1 MTNFDYVEL
10 PKPKV
15 SGFDLSYSNKL
26 TMDIGDLVP
35 VYKQEVLPGDEFKVG
50 ANFMCRFAPLAN
62 PIYTKLDAQIHYF
75 FVPNRL
81 LWNGGTRGNNW
92 ETFITGGRDGNET
105 PTPTYIKLS
114 DIIYDMAGE
123 ANGDDSLGGM
133 QSLHDYLGIPLFLGG
148 DSDDIQQ
155 AESVKINALPYLA
168 YAKIYDDWF
177 RDVNLTN
184 SIFDTYEQL
193 TDGGLIG
200 DRDTPQYNTVTT
212 IKRRAWSK
220 DYFTSALP
228 WAQRGEEVRIPV
240 GTTKFNYIAKLPN
253 SQYPQI
259 NPLIKG
265 VGSSEVYY
273 AGTTSKFDVPNNVG
287 TGGIYSP
294 NIQLNAEALGTIREL
309 RNASA
314 LQLWLEKNAV
324 GGARYIEQL
333 LAHFGVFNEDAKLQR
348 AQYLGSVKSPV
359 VISEVQSNAATAEG
373 ELGELA
379 GKAVSYANDFAFDEK
394 FTEHGWILGIMS
406 IKPEASYAE
415 GIHRSLT
422 HRNEKLDYAFPEF
435 AEIGLQEINNSEI
448 YGRSITANDGVFE
461 GTFGYGERY
470 GEYKTN
476 TNEIHGYFKDGE
488 DTRSQYNMTRF
499 FGTTPELNT
508 NFVQIFEQD
517 LNNPFTDQSV
527 NAGNIWVDV
536 YNDVKAIRPLP
547 KHSIPLFN

>member
-105 PTPTYIKLS
+105 PTPPYIKLS

-133 QSLHDYLGIPLFLGG
+133 QSLHDYLGIPLFLGA

-184 SIFDTYEQL
+184 SIFDTYEEL

-200 DRDTPQYNTVTT
+200 RDTPQYNTVTT

-240 GTTKFNYIAKLPN
+240 GDSFRYLVDSRQAGAT
-253 SQYPQI
+253 S
-259 NPLIKG
+259 LIKG
-265 VGSSEVYY
+265 VYQVTVNDVKGNPVGVPGNG
-273 AGTTSKFDVPNNVG
+273 AGNTT
-287 TGGIYSP
+287 
-294 NIQLNAEALGTIREL
+294 NISLNAEALGTIREL